1 MRNLV
6 LVGLALA
13 LTVPSLAAQTDSMK
27 MKMPG
32 SGCCQGESGMKHPGG
47 MGGMQHGAMMGGMQ
61 HGAMM
66 GGMGEMGMG
75 GMMGPM
81 ARMRAFDPDH
91 LLAAKDQLSL
101 TEQQT
106 TRLTAIR
113 DAGKKAADGAHQ
125 PAHAAMQSLMKEMQ
139 AANPDTTKVR
149 QLFMAHETGMANVQW
164 AKAST
169 ALQGRAVLTE
179 VQRARVE
186 GWMDGMRGHQRMKMQ
201 DDGMP
206 GMHHPDKP

>member
-1 MRNLV
+1 MRKLV
-6 LVGLALA
+6 LVSLTLVLAA
-13 LTVPSLAAQTDSMK
+13 ASLAAQTDSMK
-27 MKMPG
+27 MKMKMPG
-32 SGCCQGESGMKHPGG
+32 MASCCQGESGMKHPDG
-47 MGGMQHGAMMGGMQ
+47 MGGMQHGAMMGGM
-61 HGAMM
+61 A
-66 GGMGEMGMG
+66 GMGEMGMG

-81 ARMRAFDPDH
+81 AKMQAFDPDH

-106 TRLTAIR
+106 TKLTAIR
-113 DAGKKAADGAHQ
+113 DAGQKAAEAAHQ
-125 PAHAAMQSLMKEMQ
+125 PAHAAMQGLMKEMQ

-169 ALQGRAVLTE
+169 SLQARAVLTD

-186 GWMDGMRGHQRMKMQ
+186 GWMDAMQGHQGMKMQ
-201 DDGMP
+201 HDGMP
-206 GMHHPDKP
+206 GMQHPDKP